1 MEKGVV
7 GKKTDWANY
16 ITLADEHETPALRL
30 LPKGPKPVNVV
41 KHYQA
46 DTYNDPKPNAWPDG
60 KDWDTFKSAGQN
72 RVELT
77 ARVQWFVQTAAVS
90 KLAEDVT
97 DTAGIEDELAHEI
110 PKKMTEMAREME
122 CSAMCAQA
130 EYADDGTT
138 GHKFRGVGGW
148 IKSTPQTDAGTAV
161 ANSILTPAASIFAGT
176 AANLNED
183 AVKVV
188 LQSMW
193 SKTGSKSTKVGIV
206 GSKLKMR
213 FGNFQFYTPSAY
225 GTQSASRI
233 ITRNETSSQ
242 LGNTVD
248 AYESDWGRLELHMTN
263 WNSHPNFFGAGGTAG
278 KNAWQGWFLNTSR
291 WSWLWNQKPTVYK
304 PEFKGGS
311 YKAAIDAILMFLCWN
326 PIGEGSVL
334 PSDADTAP

>member
-1 MEKGVV
+1 MLMEKGVV

-30 LPKGPKPVNVV
+30 LPKGPKPVNVI

-60 KDWDTFKSAGQN
+60 KDWDAFKSAAQN

-77 ARVQWFVQTAAVS
+77 ARCQWFVQTAAVS

-97 DTAGIEDELAHEI
+97 DTAGINDELAHEI

-130 EYADDGTT
+130 EYADDGQV

-148 IKSTPQTDAGTAV
+148 ISATAQTDAGTAV
-161 ANSILTPAASIFAGT
+161 GAAVRPAAAQIFGDT
-176 AANLNED
+176 MANLTEN
-183 AVKVV
+183 AIKAV
-188 LQSMW
+188 LQAMW
-193 SKTGSKSTKVGIV
+193 QKTGSKSTKVGIV
-206 GSKLKMR
+206 GTKLKNR
-213 FGNFQFYTPSAY
+213 FGEFQFYTPGATNAY
-225 GTQSASRI
+225 NTARV
-233 ITRNETSSQ
+233 TRRDEGDRS
-242 LGNTVD
+242 LGSTVD
-248 AYESDWGRLELHMTN
+248 VYESDWGKLELHLSN
-263 WNSHPNFFGAGGTAG
+263 WNMHANFGGTAG
-278 KNAWQGWFLNTSR
+278 KNNWQGWFLNPSR

-311 YKAAIDAILMFLCWN
+311 YKAAMDAILMFLCWN
-326 PIGEGSVL
+326 PVGEGSVL
-334 PSDADTAP
+334 PSDAA